1 MCDGVEDCLHGE
13 DEDTE
18 YCQEHNN
25 RREGRQLFTLED
37 ATNTMHDD
45 NHENTAIIGAVI
57 FCIGILLFTLIII
70 IQYRRRRRKNNNT
83 MTHSVECQVSA
94 GSSNTYVVQTNSP
107 ISSSSPNW
115 SLNTCN
121 VIKDLGKGFFS
132 KVYLVEDS
140 QKNLYAVKTVDKP
153 SNMIAEE
160 CIRKEI
166 AILSKLK
173 DHPHIIQMIGFNLTE
188 HIIVLE
194 FCTDGNLKDCV
205 QILRNSVMNVKTQL
219 LIEEISDNDNVNDLL
234 RRKFLY
240 WSYQIAAGM
249 KHLSDLGIIHRD
261 LALRNILLTSD
272 QIIKIADFGLAVS
285 LSDDRKEDSSRPS
298 QYLSRS
304 NKPTPFKWMALESL
318 TSNIFSHKTDIWSF
332 GVTLWELFTLGEE
345 PYGDVNL
352 HVLVK
357 MLQDGDRLPDS
368 HLLSPHNIYL
378 FMKHCWDKEPSNR
391 PTFEDSLNILSVFS
405 NTEELVDMRSVT
417 EPSLDTGYLN
427 MNQERASYWSA
438 YKILHGQP
446 QIAQ

>member
-1 MCDGVEDCLHGE
+1 M
-13 DEDTE
+13 
-18 YCQEHNN
+18 
-25 RREGRQLFTLED
+25 
-37 ATNTMHDD
+37 
-45 NHENTAIIGAVI
+45 
-57 FCIGILLFTLIII
+57 
-70 IQYRRRRRKNNNT
+70 
-83 MTHSVECQVSA
+83 
-94 GSSNTYVVQTNSP
+94 
-107 ISSSSPNW
+107 
-115 SLNTCN
+115 
-121 VIKDLGKGFFS
+121 IKDLGKGFFS

-219 LIEEISDNDNVNDLL
+219 LIEEISDNDNANDLL

-272 QIIKIADFGLAVS
+272 QIVKIADFGLAVS
-285 LSDDRKEDSSRPS
+285 LSDDRREDSAKPS

-357 MLQDGDRLPDS
+357 MLQDGDRLPDT
-368 HLLSPHNIYL
+368 HLLSPHNICL
-378 FMKHCWDKEPSNR
+378 FMKHCWDEESSNR

-405 NTEELVDMRSVT
+405 NTVELVDMRSVS

-427 MNQERASYWSA
+427 MNQKRASYWSA
-438 YKILHGQP
+438 YKILHG
-446 QIAQ
+446 